1 MSSRM
6 ISVVFVSAGI
16 YNGVLGVVFLFFA
29 PKIFSAF
36 GIAPPNHYGYIVF
49 PALLMIVF
57 AAMFFRIARS
67 PVRYRDMIPYGI
79 GLKAAYAGT
88 VFWYQLQ
95 GNVPAMWVP
104 MAWVDAAFLVLFLIA
119 RRRIAMTPSTPLSS

>member
-1 MSSRM
+1 MGGRM
-6 ISVVFVSAGI
+6 ISAVFVSAGI

-29 PKIFSAF
+29 PMIFGAF
-36 GIAPPNHYGYIVF
+36 GIEPPNHYGYIVF
-49 PALLMIVF
+49 PALLMILF

-67 PVRYRDMIPYGI
+67 PVRYRDLISYGI

-104 MAWVDAAFLVLFLIA
+104 MAWIDVAFLVLFLVA
-119 RRRIAMTPSTPLSS
+119 RRSTAMTPGSPLSS

>member
-1 MSSRM
+1 MGSRM
-6 ISVVFVSAGI
+6 IKVLFVTAGI
-16 YNGVLGVVFLFFA
+16 YDGGLGVVFLFFA
-29 PKIFSAF
+29 PAIFSGF

-57 AAMFFRIARS
+57 GAMFFRVATDPI
-67 PVRYRDMIPYGI
+67 RYRDLIPYGV

-104 MAWVDAAFLVLFLIA
+104 MAWIDVAFLVLFLFA
-119 RRRIAMTPSTPLSS
+119 RRNLVMRHAAPLAS

>member
-1 MSSRM
+1 MGSRM
-6 ISVVFVSAGI
+6 ISAVFVSAGI

-29 PKIFSAF
+29 PMIFGAV
-36 GIAPPNHYGYIVF
+36 GITPPNHYGYIVF
-49 PALLMIVF
+49 PALLMILF

-67 PVRYRDMIPYGI
+67 PVRHRDMIPYGI

-104 MAWVDAAFLVLFLIA
+104 MAWIDAAFLVLFLVA
-119 RRRIAMTPSTPLSS
+119 RRSIAVTPSAPLSS

>member
-1 MSSRM
+1 MNSTF
-6 ISVVFVSAGI
+6 IKALFVSAGI
-16 YNGVLGVVFLFFA
+16 YNGGLGLLFLFFA
-29 PKIFSAF
+29 PPIFNAF

-57 AAMFFRIARS
+57 AAMFFQIASAPARH
-67 PVRYRDMIPYGI
+67 RHLIPYGV

-95 GNVPAMWVP
+95 GNVPSMWVP
-104 MAWVDAAFLVLFLIA
+104 LAWIDSAFLILFLVA
-119 RRRIAMTPSTPLSS
+119 RRKVHSPAV